1 MISDDT
7 VDKALEWL
15 SQNAKKAAKARAER
29 IFLEGYTKH
38 LVAKLAR
45 ASEASSV
52 SGKEQEAYA
61 SHEYLEHLEAI
72 RIAVEV
78 DEYMRW
84 QLTNAEAKI
93 EVFRTLQA
101 NARAQ
106 GKVG

>member
-15 SQNAKKAAKARAER
+15 SQNAQKAAKARAER

-61 SHEYLEHLEAI
+61 SHEYLEHLEAV
-72 RIAVEV
+72 RITVEA
-78 DEYMRW
+78 DEHLRW
-84 QLTNAEAKI
+84 LQSTADAKLEAWRTYNAN
-93 EVFRTLQA
+93 Q
-101 NARAQ
+101 RAQ
-106 GKVG
+106 GKIG